1 MKTLKLIIAGI
12 AIATLAY
19 SCSNDRD
26 DEARQK
32 SIEQVK
38 NSNQKIKLNKSGIQ
52 NREAR
57 PESTNDTVRVRGINS
72 VLSEDPDTSLNP
84 DDSEIIPPGDVKPPK
99 K

>member
-32 SIEQVK
+32 AIEEVK
-38 NSNQKIKLNKSGIQ
+38 NSNQKQKIKLNKTGLQSRQGEPTYFNDSIIIKSSDGIDSG
-52 NREAR
+52 
-57 PESTNDTVRVRGINS
+57 
-72 VLSEDPDTSLNP
+72 LNLEP

>member
-32 SIEQVK
+32 AIEQVK
-38 NSNQKIKLNKSGIQ
+38 NSNQKIKLNKSGLQSRNAEQI
-52 NREAR
+52 
-57 PESTNDTVRVRGINS
+57 PIGDTIRIRSSSEMGLGITP
-72 VLSEDPDTSLNP
+72 EDPEDG
-84 DDSEIIPPGDVKPPK
+84 GDPTTITPPK
-99 K
+99 R